1 MSVYFIARHCDSR
14 CVLSWF
20 QFVDLAESLAFY
32 RDKDPR
38 LIFQE
43 REASRAVGPAMLM
56 DGVGMGGQAGYLG
69 VLGGMAGYR
78 TNVTKGNKTMH
89 FTSQY

>member
-1 MSVYFIARHCDSR
+1 MSVDFIARHWDSR

-56 DGVGMGGQAGYLG
+56 DGVGMGGQAGY
-69 VLGGMAGYR
+69 VGGMAAYR